1 MNIPVGD
8 ILEGELTA
16 TRPEIAISIPIALQI
31 SIYCCHKS
39 KAPDIKLSVLVEKR
53 LLNILLNDVT
63 SLHTIDCLVLYESLN
78 MI

>member
-8 ILEGELTA
+8 ILEGKLTA
-16 TRPEIAISIPIALQI
+16 TRPEIAIGVPIALQI
-31 SIYCCHKS
+31 SIYCCHQS